1 MISITIGYTTWYIIT
16 KIQTFKKNF
25 VTLIAKVLFSDRRK
39 VKVNIFI
46 AEKIT
51 KLIRDP
57 EFHMVEGDCRDY
69 HTLGDFR

>member
-1 MISITIGYTTWYIIT
+1 MISITIGYTSWYIIT

-25 VTLIAKVLFSDRRK
+25 VTLIAKVLFSDPRK
-39 VKVNIFI
+39 IKVNIFI

-57 EFHMVEGDCRDY
+57 EFHMVEENSQDY
-69 HTLGDFR
+69 HILGDFR